1 MNVALPDGRSQSGR
15 YSRVSSRGVRILLL
29 LFFIS
34 LTLSAPGACQAKET
48 CPWLNEA
55 TAAGFLDMSVTSTVT
70 RSEKDKNDATCAFMH
85 RDGSAITELR
95 IEVETMTGPPGAF
108 TSYLTRCG
116 SHAAPLKAIGN
127 EAVAC
132 GFDGNKRQ
140 VSEQVVGRVRDRA
153 FIVTVTS
160 NADAPYRT
168 ALREKARKVAEQVA
182 GFLF

>member
-1 MNVALPDGRSQSGR
+1 MNVVLTGGWNQGGRH
-15 YSRVSSRGVRILLL
+15 SRVSSRGVRILLL
-29 LFFIS
+29 LFFTS
-34 LTLSAPGACQAKET
+34 LTLCAPGACRAKET

-55 TAAGFLDMSVTSTVT
+55 TAAGFLDVSVSSTVT
-70 RSEKDKNDATCAFMH
+70 HSEKDKNDATCEFTH

-132 GFDGNKRQ
+132 GFDGKKRQ

-160 NADAPYRT
+160 NVNSPDRT
-168 ALREKARKVAEQVA
+168 GLREKARKVAEQVA